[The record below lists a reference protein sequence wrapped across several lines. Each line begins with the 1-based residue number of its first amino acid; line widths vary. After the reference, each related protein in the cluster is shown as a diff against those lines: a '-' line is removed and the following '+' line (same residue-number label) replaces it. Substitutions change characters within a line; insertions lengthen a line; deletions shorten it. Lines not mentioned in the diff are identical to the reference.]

1 MSKKIYRTAIV
12 LCALMFSS
20 CSMDHIMLEGGIQDE
35 DQIQQTITAVP
46 DRVNADIYGIYSIVG
61 QQFVVLGAGFH
72 NDFGYPAQCL
82 SQDLNG
88 PDMVCDN
95 SNYNWFS
102 DSSAYTDRN
111 TSYAVAMF
119 RYANP
124 YNLIKL
130 CNDVI
135 ATINP
140 ASATE
145 GMLHTLGQAKVM
157 RALGYYSIAPYYQFS
172 YLTHP
177 EAECI
182 PVVTENTMDYSNNP
196 RATNRSI
203 YSFMI
208 DDLTE
213 AIDHLE
219 GFSRGSSKVEAD
231 RQVAHGLRARI
242 NLAMGNYAE
251 AASDAAAARE
261 GYTPATIAEVSTPA
275 FCRISEGNW
284 IWGIQI
290 ENTNIGI
297 PLATWPSKLSSFTGQ
312 GYTGLTG
319 CYKRI
324 NKLLYDKIDSRDVR
338 KGWWINEELDSPLLN
353 TITWNG
359 KSGKAI
365 SSMKINGSKEA
376 FVPYTNVKF
385 GMKSGIGSIQ
395 NDSDWPL
402 MRVEEMILIE
412 IEGLARS
419 GEESKAAGML
429 EEFIRTY
436 RYPGYSCSKSG
447 EELYNEIW
455 KQRRIELW
463 GEGFAMYDIMRL
475 GKDVVRIHGT
485 DTGNWPDDFAFNV
498 KAGDPY
504 LLLRFPDS
512 ETNVNLAVPP
522 TENTGG
528 TLPQPL
534 QNGDLRDGVTD

>member
-1 MSKKIYRTAIV
+1 MSNIRKIAIV
-12 LCALMFSS
+12 FGAFFVSA
-20 CSMDHIMLEGGIQDE
+20 CSMDHIVLEGGIQDE
-35 DQIQQTITAVP
+35 DQIQQTITAIP
-46 DRVNADIYGIYSIVG
+46 DRANADIYGIYSIIG
-61 QQFVVLGAGFH
+61 QQFVVLGGGFH

-88 PDMVCDN
+88 ADMVCDN
-95 SNYNWFS
+95 SSFNWFS

-111 TSYAVAMF
+111 TGYAVAMF

-135 ATINP
+135 VTINP
-140 ASATE
+140 ATATKE
-145 GMLHTLGQAKVM
+145 MLHTLGQAKVM

-172 YLTHP
+172 YITNP
-177 EAECI
+177 DDECV
-182 PVVTENTMDYSNNP
+182 PLVTEKTLDYANNP
-196 RATNRSI
+196 RATNRQI
-203 YSFMI
+203 YGLMI
-208 DDLTE
+208 EDLTE
-213 AIDHLE
+213 AIEYLKDY
-219 GFSRGSSKVEAD
+219 SRGTSKVEAD
-231 RQVAHGLRARI
+231 QQVAYGLRARV
-242 NLAMGNYAE
+242 NLAMGNYEE

-261 GYTPATIAEVSTPA
+261 GYTPASIEQVSTPA
-275 FCRISEGNW
+275 FCKITEPNW

-290 ENTNIGI
+290 ENTNIGT

-324 NKLLYDKIDSRDVR
+324 NKLLYDKIDSKDVR

-353 TITWNG
+353 TVTWEG
-359 KSGKAI
+359 KTGKAI
-365 SSMKINGSKEA
+365 SSLKIPNSKEA

-402 MRVEEMILIE
+402 MRVEEMILVE
-412 IEGLARS
+412 IEGLAKS
-419 GEESKAAGML
+419 GKEPEAARML
-429 EEFIRTY
+429 EEFISTY
-436 RYPGYSCSKSG
+436 RYPAYKCSKTG
-447 EELYNEIW
+447 QELYDEIW

-463 GEGFAMYDIMRL
+463 GEGFAMYDVMRL
-475 GKDVVRIHGT
+475 QKNIVRITGT
-485 DTGNWPDDFAFNV
+485 DTANWPDDFAFNV
-498 KAGDPY
+498 EYGDPY

-528 TLPQPL
+528 DLPETL
-534 QNGDLRDGVTD
+534 QNANLKDGVIAF